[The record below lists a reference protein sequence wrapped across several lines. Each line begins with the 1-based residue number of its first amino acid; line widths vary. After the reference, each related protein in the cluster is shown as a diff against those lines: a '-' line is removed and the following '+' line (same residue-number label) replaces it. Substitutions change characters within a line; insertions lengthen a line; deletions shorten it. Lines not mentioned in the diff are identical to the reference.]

1 MSEIN
6 KNKFNLS
13 PKQKKYAAIGGLCAL
28 VFLIFS
34 AVDEGGASSKRTK
47 PIENVLTD
55 RSPKELGLDSLNA
68 QIKIANDKLTSQA
81 AENKRLK
88 KEFDK
93 LKDDLVIT
101 QNMKRETAEL
111 NRAIADLQRQLRE
124 QQEQT
129 NTEIT
134 KLTSDNQRLTKLV
147 NNAPKITAK
156 KDKDSKKGN
165 SSELDDEDSSSVK
178 INSRGNYELTGAAR
192 INSRENR
199 KPFLDRAVN
208 TSDVNELYAEKYI
221 SQNKVDSLQLDPE
234 GNAVADLPNK
244 ISVIG
249 ENTFNATAKIKAQM
263 EKIKPDVYLPTG
275 TFVKGVL
282 LSGLYAPTGVNAR
295 KDPFPVVLRIQDEAI
310 MPNLKRA
317 DVRECFLT
325 LSGYGDLSSERA
337 LLRGDTLSCIA
348 NDNSIIETKFP
359 SYAVGEDGKAGI
371 SGKLIT
377 RNGRALRNAMMSG
390 FAAGLSDSFQTER
403 VQKLDLTGQ
412 KEDTYT
418 QAFSQETLN
427 NGLFNGAS
435 KALDKLAD
443 YYMSMAEQ
451 TFPVIEIDAGREIT
465 VTLTQ
470 GATLTTVK
478 ESPEKQQEELMKKAI
493 AKNAGKVDFEKGPE
507 VDESELPEM

>member
-1 MSEIN
+1 MPEIN
-6 KNKFNLS
+6 KKKFTLT

-28 VFLIFS
+28 VFLVFS
-34 AVDEGGASSKRTK
+34 ALDESNTSGKRTK

-93 LKDDLVIT
+93 LKNDLVIT

-111 NRAIADLQRQLRE
+111 NRAIADLQRQLHE

-129 NTEIT
+129 NNEIT

-156 KDKDSKKGN
+156 KEKDKKGKDSD
-165 SSELDDEDSSSVK
+165 LDSDDDSSSVK
-178 INSRGNYELTGAAR
+178 INSRGNYEISGSR

-208 TSDVNELYAEKYI
+208 TSDPNELYAEKYV
-221 SQNKVDSLQLDPE
+221 SQNKVENIQLDPE
-234 GNAVADLPNK
+234 GNAVADMPNK

-249 ENTFNATAKIKAQM
+249 ENTFNAEVKIKAQI
-263 EKIKPDVYLPTG
+263 EKMKPDVYLPTG

-337 LLRGDTLSCIA
+337 LLRGDTLSCVA

-371 SGKLIT
+371 SGRLIT

-403 VQKLDLTGQ
+403 VQKLDITGQ
-412 KEDTYT
+412 KQDTYT

-435 KALDKLAD
+435 KALEKLAD

-493 AKNAGKVDFEKGPE
+493 AKNAGKVDFQDVPE
-507 VDESELPEM
+507 EAPASQLPEM